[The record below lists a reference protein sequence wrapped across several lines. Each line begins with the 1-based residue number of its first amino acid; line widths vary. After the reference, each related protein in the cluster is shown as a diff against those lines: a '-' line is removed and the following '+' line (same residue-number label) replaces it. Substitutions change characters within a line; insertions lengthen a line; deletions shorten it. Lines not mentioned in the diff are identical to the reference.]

1 MQYCSS
7 CREFSPLICTIF
19 ILYLSSHFLL
29 HRFVLFEKEDD
40 AAGKLVDKF
49 RDDSRQLRSIV
60 TALQLPS
67 TYKLDK
73 FAKKFVLDV
82 NKACRVNEENVGDTS
97 SSCDEFVSGEE
108 GDSSLDEHLTD
119 PW

>member
-1 MQYCSS
+1 M
-7 CREFSPLICTIF
+7 FD
-19 ILYLSSHFLL
+19 
-29 HRFVLFEKEDD
+29 KEDN
-40 AAGKLVDKF
+40 AAGKLVHKF
-49 RDDSRQLRSIV
+49 TDDSRQLRSIV

-82 NKACRVNEENVGDTS
+82 NKACRENEENVGDTS